1 MEAKL
6 LMKYLLAAGCAAVL
20 TMGAVAAPKLI
31 VVGDSLTADRPTNAV
46 AASWARALEKYM
58 KPGVTIDNH
67 AKGGASTKS
76 FFVSGRWAKAV
87 ESVKPGDFVLIQF
100 GGNDQKWHTPFY
112 FEKRFAD
119 HKTAFRDYI
128 RKFVKEVREKGG
140 KPVLVSESVRA
151 TFDENGKL
159 YDKVDKKGIS
169 LSCYATAMREMSE
182 ELKTEFVDMNKLT
195 HDLLVKLGKA
205 ESLKFYVIS
214 SGKIDRKTG
223 KPSTDTN
230 HTVKAGAEAY
240 ARLFYEDVKKRNLAI
255 AELFN

>member
-1 MEAKL
+1 MGFC
-6 LMKYLLAAGCAAVL
+6 LALAFTLRSLAGP
-20 TMGAVAAPKLI
+20 TLI

-112 FEKRFAD
+112 LEKRFAD

-182 ELKTEFVDMNKLT
+182 
-195 HDLLVKLGKA
+195 DL
-205 ESLKFYVIS
+205 
-214 SGKIDRKTG
+214 
-223 KPSTDTN
+223 
-230 HTVKAGAEAY
+230 
-240 ARLFYEDVKKRNLAI
+240 
-255 AELFN
+255 